1 MVKKDYQSLEFIIT
15 AIEKQDVVTLSMSDG
30 TTFNAQD
37 YGWWS
42 TNNFMGG
49 SEE

>member
-1 MVKKDYQSLEFIIT
+1 MAKQDYQKLIINFVT
-15 AIEKQDVVTLSMSDG
+15 FETEDILTLSVNDG
-30 TTFNAQD
+30 AAFNAQD

-49 SEE
+49 TEE

>member
-1 MVKKDYQSLEFIIT
+1 MVKKDYQSLKFIIT

-30 TTFNAQD
+30 ATFNAQD